1 MSGETDVGDLLDCV
15 YDAALAPELW
25 PSIVA
30 RLTEMIGGVGGMLVD
45 QNPQTGEGDAIV
57 VGHEQSVLASYFG
70 YYASRNVLLRTPDTR
85 SYLRHWTPRILTDEE
100 WLPKETLVR
109 SEYYNDF
116 LRPIDVHSV
125 LMIRLAAND
134 LNTINL
140 NIGRP
145 ERRGHFSA
153 GEIELVR
160 QVHPHLIRS
169 LRLGQKFFAIRRV
182 EAGAVEFLD
191 RSPRAVFLVDQDG
204 RVRHANPPAERLV
217 AAGDGITLFR
227 GRLGSV
233 STDASQRLRALI
245 QQASQAEVEHRR
257 GGAMIIRTSGRRLPL
272 SVIVAPVSA
281 HRSAVFQENPSIIVC
296 VTDPE
301 AGVALPQQQLCDLF
315 GLTAAEARVALELVE
330 GGSPREISEK
340 LGVSFYTVRAHLVR
354 IFDKTQTKRQSEL
367 VALTLRTIGVV
378 LR

>member
-1 MSGETDVGDLLDCV
+1 M
-15 YDAALAPELW
+15 
-25 PSIVA
+25 
-30 RLTEMIGGVGGMLVD
+30 
-45 QNPQTGEGDAIV
+45 
-57 VGHEQSVLASYFG
+57 
-70 YYASRNVLLRTPDTR
+70 
-85 SYLRHWTPRILTDEE
+85 
-100 WLPKETLVR
+100 
-109 SEYYNDF
+109 
-116 LRPIDVHSV
+116 
-125 LMIRLAAND
+125 
-134 LNTINL
+134 
-140 NIGRP
+140 
-145 ERRGHFSA
+145 
-153 GEIELVR
+153 
-160 QVHPHLIRS
+160 
-169 LRLGQKFFAIRRV
+169 
-182 EAGAVEFLD
+182 
-191 RSPRAVFLVDQDG
+191 FLVDQDG

-301 AGVALPQQQLCDLF
+301 AGVAQPQQQLCDLF

-367 VALTLRTIGVV
+367 VALILRTIGVV